1 MNFKICSKCKRT
13 LPADL
18 IHFNKRSSASDGLHS
33 ACKECRGHKFRVP
46 YNYGVNT
53 ETERKCSVC
62 NTVYPKT
69 NEYFTYEDKAHTK
82 LQCVCKR
89 CAAAKQRKREN
100 RKEYYYNYIYSH
112 PEVDARR
119 KLKRSLRLLQN
130 GGTFTLSEYKETLKI
145 FDNSCAYCGSKENLS
160 RDHVVPITK
169 GGKSDVHN
177 IIPACLSCN
186 SSKSNMD
193 FQKWFKT
200 QPFYS
205 ESRESKIINF
215 TRGD

>member
-1 MNFKICSKCKRT
+1 M
-13 LPADL
+13 
-18 IHFNKRSSASDGLHS
+18 
-33 ACKECRGHKFRVP
+33 CKECRGGKFRIP
-46 YNYGVNT
+46 YYYGVNT

-69 NEYFTYEDKAHTK
+69 NEFFSYENKAHTK
-82 LQCVCKR
+82 FSCVCKR
-89 CAAAKQRKREN
+89 CAATKQRVRVN
-100 RKEYYYNYIYSH
+100 RKEYYYNYIHTH
-112 PEVDARR
+112 PEVEARR
-119 KLKRSLRLLQN
+119 TLKRKLRLSQN
-130 GGTFTLSEYKETLKI
+130 GGTFTLSEYKETLKT
-145 FDNSCAYCGSKENLS
+145 FGNSCAYCGSKENLS
-160 RDHVVPITK
+160 RDHIIPISK

-177 IIPACLSCN
+177 IIPACMRCN

-193 FQKWFKT
+193 FQKWFKV